1 MVVVEMKVAEVEQT
15 EEEVV
20 VWWWQ
25 WRRVGHLA
33 EARAQLGLGLEV
45 GVQRAVEEGEHLPR
59 GEGGGGEVEVV
70 AVVVEEVRWRRWQW
84 WKRRRW

>member
-1 MVVVEMKVAEVEQT
+1 MEVDAVEA
-15 EEEVV
+15 VV

-45 GVQRAVEEGEHLPR
+45 GVQRAVEEGEHL
-59 GEGGGGEVEVV
+59 
-70 AVVVEEVRWRRWQW
+70 
-84 WKRRRW
+84 